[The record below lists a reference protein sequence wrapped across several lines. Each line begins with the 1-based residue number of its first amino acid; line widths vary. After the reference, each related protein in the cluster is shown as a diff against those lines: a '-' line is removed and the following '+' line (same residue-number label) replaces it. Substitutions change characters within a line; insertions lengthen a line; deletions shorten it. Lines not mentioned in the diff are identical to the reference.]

1 MPEWCKVG
9 NLVCVVDYMG
19 IEEAG
24 IIVDL
29 AIIDVEE
36 MPQEEYLLMMEYNEW
51 LITIVASPLGFEQY
65 FLDEIKPY

>member
-1 MPEWCKVG
+1 
-9 NLVCVVDYMG
+9 MG

-51 LITIVASPLGFEQY
+51 LITIVASPLGIEQY